1 MLIQAA
7 TKRKKDDDGDM
18 DGCKSPM
25 KKKKC

>member
-1 MLIQAA
+1 MLIQAV
-7 TKRKKDDDGDM
+7 TKRKQDDDGDT